1 MDTARIKVIGVG
13 GGGNNAVNRMIGS
26 GLQVLS
32 FSVNRILSYI
42 QVHLLSCRRWEF
54 FMLARLV
61 ISN

>member
-32 FSVNRILSYI
+32 FSVNRILTYI
-42 QVHLLSCRRWEF
+42 QVHLLSCRRWAF